1 MKCRVLLQPFLALSL
16 VLAVAACHTGRT
28 PELRVLGVQ
37 DAPRSTSNEV
47 VIVQVTNP
55 ANRPM
60 RLTRLDYVFASSSGV
75 TVSEGQLPLSRD
87 VPAGAAI
94 VVEIPLEVSSDVAD
108 DALLT
113 LRGRLTAVA
122 DEIVKTFRVSA
133 QVQATPASTK

>member
-1 MKCRVLLQPFLALSL
+1 MTLAAMMCRAILHALLAAGLGLGAG
-16 VLAVAACHTGRT
+16 ACHTGRT

-37 DAPRSTSNEV
+37 DGPRSRHSEV

-60 RLTRLDYVFASSSGV
+60 RLTRLDYVFASSSGE
-75 TVSEGQLPLSRD
+75 TVSEGQLPLSRE

-94 VVEIPLEVSSDVAD
+94 VVEIPLEVPGDEA
-108 DALLT
+108 LT

-133 QVQATPASTK
+133 QVQSTR

>member
-1 MKCRVLLQPFLALSL
+1 MMCRVVLQAVL
-16 VLAVAACHTGRT
+16 VLGLGLGAGACHSGRT

-37 DAPRSTSNEV
+37 DAPRSHANEV

-60 RLTRLDYVFASSSGV
+60 RLTRLDYVFASSAGV
-75 TVSEGQLPLSRD
+75 TVSEGAVPLSRE

-94 VVEIPLEVSSDVAD
+94 VVEIPLDVPAGD
-108 DALLT
+108 DAALT

-133 QVQATPASTK
+133 QVQATK